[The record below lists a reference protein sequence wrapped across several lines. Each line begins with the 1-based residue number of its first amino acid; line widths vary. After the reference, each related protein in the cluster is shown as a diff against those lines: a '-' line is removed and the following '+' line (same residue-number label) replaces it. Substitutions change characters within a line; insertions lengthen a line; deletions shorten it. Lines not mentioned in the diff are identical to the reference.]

1 MTSELA
7 QAVAFEEAL
16 RNATAER
23 VVASPL
29 GSAVFNDTLPL
40 VWSLNTLRVDRTR
53 TTAEEIAAEAERLQG
68 EAGLGHRR
76 VVILDEA
83 EGRELEEPFNALGW
97 KTDAYLF
104 MVPRREPNRRVDTS
118 DVAEVEREAL
128 APIRDSILREWLP
141 EADEEV
147 VRQVREADRLMAAAG
162 KARHFAAM
170 VDGIP
175 VSSTDLYSDGRTAQ
189 IEDVGT
195 LPDHRGQGH
204 ASAVVMR
211 ALEEARA
218 MGHEFVFLSADAR
231 NWPKE
236 LYRRLGFDGIGE
248 RYGYLLTQ
256 APPP

>member
-7 QAVAFEEAL
+7 RAVAFEEAL
-16 RNATAER
+16 RDAAAER

-29 GSAVFNDTLPL
+29 GTAVFNDKLPL
-40 VWSLNTLRVDRTR
+40 VWTLNTLRVERSGA
-53 TTAEEIAAEAERLQG
+53 TAEEIAAEAERLQG
-68 EAGLGHRR
+68 DAGLAHRR
-76 VVILDEA
+76 VVILDE
-83 EGRELEEPFNALGW
+83 EGGRSLEEAFNALGW

-104 MVPRREPNRRVDTS
+104 MVPRREPNRPVDTRA
-118 DVAEVEREAL
+118 VAEVEPEAL
-128 APIRDSILREWLP
+128 APIRESILREWL
-141 EADEEV
+141 ADPSEEEL
-147 VRQVREADRLMAAAG
+147 RQIGEADRLIAAAG
-162 KARHFAAM
+162 NARHFAA
-170 VDGIP
+170 VVGSVP

-236 LYRRLGFDGIGE
+236 LYRRLGFDGVGE
-248 RYGYLLTQ
+248 RYAYLLTQ
-256 APPP
+256 GSPA

>member
-16 RNATAER
+16 RNAAAER

-162 KARHFAAM
+162 KARHFAAV

-248 RYGYLLTQ
+248 RYAYLRT
-256 APPP
+256 PSETG

>member
-7 QAVAFEEAL
+7 RAVAFEEAL
-16 RNATAER
+16 RDATAER

-40 VWSLNTLRVDRTR
+40 VWSLNTLRVEGAGA
-53 TTAEEIAAEAERLQG
+53 TAEEIAAETERLQG
-68 EAGLGHRR
+68 EAGVGHRR

-83 EGRELEEPFNALGW
+83 EGRRLEEAFNALGW
-97 KTDAYLF
+97 QTDAYLF
-104 MVPRREPNRRVDTS
+104 MVPRREPNRPVDTS
-118 DVAEVEREAL
+118 EVAEVEREAL
-128 APIRDSILREWLP
+128 GAIRESILREWLTEP
-141 EADEEV
+141 SEEV

-162 KARHFAAM
+162 KARHFAAV

-195 LPDHRGQGH
+195 LPDHRGRGH

-218 MGHEFVFLSADAR
+218 MGHEFIFLSADAR

-236 LYRRLGFDGIGE
+236 LYRRLGFDGVGE
-248 RYGYLLTQ
+248 RYAYLRT
-256 APPP
+256 PGETV

>member
-162 KARHFAAM
+162 KARHFAAV

-175 VSSTDLYSDGRTAQ
+175 VSSTDLYTDGRTAQ

-248 RYGYLLTQ
+248 RYGYLLSE
-256 APPP
+256 AS

>member
-7 QAVAFEEAL
+7 RAAAFEEAL
-16 RNATAER
+16 RDAASER

-29 GSAVFNDTLPL
+29 GSALFNDTLRL
-40 VWSLNTLRVDRTR
+40 VWSLNTLRVERTGA
-53 TTAEEIAAEAERLQG
+53 TAEEIAAESERLQG
-68 EAGLGHRR
+68 EAGLEHRR

-83 EGRELEEPFNALGW
+83 EGRALEEAFNALGW

-104 MVPRREPNRRVDTS
+104 MVPRREPNRPVDAS
-118 DVAEVEREAL
+118 NVVEVEREAL
-128 APIRDSILREWLP
+128 APIRESILREWLTEP
-141 EADEEV
+141 SEEV
-147 VRQVREADRLMAAAG
+147 LRQIGEADRLIAAAG
-162 KARHFAAM
+162 NARDFAAL
-170 VDGIP
+170 VDGVP

-211 ALEEARA
+211 ALDEARS

-236 LYRRLGFDGIGE
+236 LYRRLGFDGVGE
-248 RYGYLLTQ
+248 RYGYLRT
-256 APPP
+256 PEETG

>member
-7 QAVAFEEAL
+7 RALAFEEAL
-16 RNATAER
+16 RDAAAER

-29 GSAVFNDTLPL
+29 GSAVFNDKLPL
-40 VWSLNTLRVDRTR
+40 VWTLNTLRVEKPGA
-53 TTAEEIAAEAERLQG
+53 TAEEITAEAERLQG
-68 EAGLGHRR
+68 EAGLEHRR
-76 VVILDEA
+76 VVVLDEA
-83 EGRELEEPFNALGW
+83 EGREKEDAFNALGW

-104 MVPRREPNRRVDTS
+104 MVPRREPNRLVDMS
-118 DVAEVEREAL
+118 DVAEVESEAL
-128 APIRDSILREWLP
+128 APIRESILREWLTEP
-141 EADEEV
+141 SEEV
-147 VRQVREADRLMAAAG
+147 VRQLREADRLMADAG
-162 KARHFAAM
+162 NARHFAAV

-236 LYRRLGFDGIGE
+236 LYRRLGFDGVGE
-248 RYGYLLTQ
+248 KYAYLRS
-256 APPP
+256 PSGFD

>member
-16 RNATAER
+16 RNAAAER

-162 KARHFAAM
+162 KARHFAAV

-175 VSSTDLYSDGRTAQ
+175 VSSTDLYTDGRTAQ

-248 RYGYLLTQ
+248 RYAYLRT
-256 APPP
+256 PSETG

>member
-16 RNATAER
+16 RNAAAER

-68 EAGLGHRR
+68 EAGLELRR
-76 VVILDEA
+76 VVVLDEA
-83 EGRELEEPFNALGW
+83 EGRGLEEAFRALGW
-97 KTDAYLF
+97 QTDAYLF
-104 MVPRREPNRRVDTS
+104 MVPRREPNRPVDTS
-118 DVAEVEREAL
+118 EVAEVEREAL
-128 APIRDSILREWLP
+128 AAIRESILREWLTEP
-141 EADEEV
+141 SEEV

-162 KARHFAAM
+162 KARHFAA
-170 VDGIP
+170 VVEGIP

-218 MGHEFVFLSADAR
+218 MSHEFIFLSADAR
-231 NWPKE
+231 DWPKE
-236 LYRRLGFDGIGE
+236 LYRRLGFDGVGE
-248 RYGYLLTQ
+248 RYAYLRSPGETS
-256 APPP
+256 

>member
-16 RNATAER
+16 RNAAAER

-53 TTAEEIAAEAERLQG
+53 TTAEEIATEAERLQG

-218 MGHEFVFLSADAR
+218 MGHAFVFLSADAR

-248 RYGYLLTQ
+248 RYGYLLSE
-256 APPP
+256 AS

>member
-16 RNATAER
+16 RNAAAER

-162 KARHFAAM
+162 KARHFAAV

-248 RYGYLLTQ
+248 RYGYLLSE
-256 APPP
+256 AS

>member
-16 RNATAER
+16 RNAAAER

-248 RYGYLLTQ
+248 RYGYLLSE
-256 APPP
+256 AS

>member
-7 QAVAFEEAL
+7 RATAFEEAL
-16 RNATAER
+16 RDGAAER

-40 VWSLNTLRVDRTR
+40 VWSLNTLRVERTGA
-53 TTAEEIAAEAERLQG
+53 TAEEIAAEAERLQG
-68 EAGLGHRR
+68 EAGLTHRR
-76 VVILDEA
+76 VVVLDEA
-83 EGRELEEPFNALGW
+83 EGRGFEEPFNGLGW

-104 MVPRREPNRRVDTS
+104 MVPRREPHRPVDTS

-128 APIRDSILREWLP
+128 APIRESILREWLH
-141 EADEEV
+141 EAEEEV
-147 VRQVREADRLMAAAG
+147 VRQVGEADRLIAVAG
-162 KARHFAAM
+162 KARHFATV

-175 VSSTDLYSDGRTAQ
+175 VSSTDLYSDGHTAQ

-218 MGHEFVFLSADAR
+218 MGHEFIFLSADAR
-231 NWPKE
+231 DWPKE
-236 LYRRLGFDGIGE
+236 LYRRLGFDGVGE
-248 RYGYLLTQ
+248 RYGYLLTE
-256 APPP
+256 AS

>member
-16 RNATAER
+16 RNAAAER

-162 KARHFAAM
+162 KGRHFAAM

-248 RYGYLLTQ
+248 RYGYLLSE
-256 APPP
+256 AS

>member
-16 RNATAER
+16 RNAAAER

-162 KARHFAAM
+162 KARHFAAV

-236 LYRRLGFDGIGE
+236 LYRRLGFDSVGE
-248 RYGYLLTQ
+248 RYAYLLSE
-256 APPP
+256 AS